1 MTTKRFIA
9 LIFTLA
15 FYLSSSLGSLILA
28 NEVSAATTA
37 GPIKIGLIVTLSG
50 GPLGMQG
57 IDMRDGALL
66 ALKEAAQMEE
76 MRGRSF
82 ELVVADDE
90 GDPEIEEEK
99 VSAILGPVNSSCAL
113 ALVPVVSEA
122 KIPMIT
128 LATHPGLTRPLKRY
142 VFRGTMSDN
151 VLGKLMVDYTTI
163 ILTGR
168 KIALFYE
175 DSPYG

>member
-1 MTTKRFIA
+1 MTTKRFIV

-15 FYLSSSLGSLILA
+15 FYLSSFPGSLILA

-66 ALKEAAQMEE
+66 ALKEAAQMKE
-76 MRGRSF
+76 MQGRSF

-90 GDPEIEEEK
+90 GDPEVATREARRMIEEEK
-99 VSAILGPVNSSCAL
+99 VSAILG
-113 ALVPVVSEA
+113 
-122 KIPMIT
+122 
-128 LATHPGLTRPLKRY
+128 
-142 VFRGTMSDN
+142 
-151 VLGKLMVDYTTI
+151 
-163 ILTGR
+163 
-168 KIALFYE
+168 
-175 DSPYG
+175 